1 MRTPLIVVTEDKKIM
16 WTTLSTLDK
25 QKSRWTALANMA
37 AHILTRLFT
46 AASFFAHFAPP
57 FCVVVVVV
65 WKTCKV
71 KIRANLCPDQTFTS
85 SRFSEFI

>member
-1 MRTPLIVVTEDKKIM
+1 M
-16 WTTLSTLDK
+16 WTTLDK

-37 AHILTRLFT
+37 AHILTLLFT

-57 FCVVVVVV
+57 FCVVVVV
-65 WKTCKV
+65 WKTCKR